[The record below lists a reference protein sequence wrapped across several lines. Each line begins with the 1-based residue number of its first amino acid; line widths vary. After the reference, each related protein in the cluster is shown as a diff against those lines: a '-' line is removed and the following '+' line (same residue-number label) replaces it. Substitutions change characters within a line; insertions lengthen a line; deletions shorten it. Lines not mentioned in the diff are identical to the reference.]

1 MYMRLLLFCCIC
13 LSFCADAQNKTSA
26 YPLQFV
32 HFLSRNANGFD
43 KQNPDFLFVGKL
55 PAHSEVLRK
64 LADTIAIIRVS
75 DQATFSHFKQYGN
88 LFSVNNAWKFP
99 LNFFIP
105 AEKNQKEKIQS
116 WIIELENTYAFISS
130 LNNDPLIQIESIAD
144 NQKTLQVKTSWR
156 YIEKTVLNRKDVL
169 FIDRVRVP
177 YTERELTGFDL
188 SANKG
193 NLAHRLWPDIN
204 GKGFRLAVKENK
216 MDTTDIDFKG
226 RYISSPIASGLMET
240 HATTMATI
248 AAGAGNSFYT
258 GKGMAWAAGITST
271 SFSNLLPDANTV
283 LNNLQVTVQN
293 HSYGTGIENYYGAD
307 AAAYDAQQ
315 NQQKTLLHIFSAGN
329 LGTQTSSSGNY
340 AGIQGF
346 ANLSGS
352 FKMSKNSIA
361 VGAMDSLGNT
371 PLLSSRGPA
380 YDGRVKP
387 ELVAL
392 GEDGT
397 SGAAAIVSGTAI
409 LLQQAWQKQ
418 NGTIPTSDIVRA
430 VLLNTADDTGPKNI
444 DFVSGYGSVNAKSAI
459 QNIIDGRIV
468 VDSVNNQEEKIH
480 RINIPANTKQLKV
493 TLSWID
499 PAAQAN
505 TYKALINDLDLTVV
519 HTTTS
524 TSWLPWV
531 LNAYTQKDSLQQ
543 LAIRKKDSLNNNEQ
557 VTIDL
562 PVAGEYQLRIKAHQ
576 VATGKQP
583 YAIAWQYDTLQH
595 FQFSYPVKGD
605 HLEPKRKNLIRWQ
618 TTITDTATLLYRLN
632 NGIWQTLA
640 NAVDLSKNSYA
651 WQPPDTMAVIQF
663 RLQMPLRDWLSDTV
677 TISMPLPI
685 NTGFNCVDSFLI
697 YWQKANVSQ
706 YRVYTLG
713 DQYLQPLITIS
724 DTALI
729 QYKQNNTNRYFTV
742 APVLTNGAEAQ
753 KSYTFNYT
761 TQQTGCYISSFIA
774 DPFGTNMARLTLQLG
789 TTYQVAKIIVEKLTQ
804 NGYTA
809 IQEITPV
816 VNTQFTITASANN
829 GLNIYRSKIVLSNGI
844 SYYTQPAQVIHF
856 GNQPYYVF
864 PNPVQPGRS
873 IQVLTEDPDN
883 KTFRLYDLFGRLQMK
898 AALTGAS
905 NQLQMPLLQ
914 KGIYFYTITQTNQR
928 EITGKLI
935 VQ

>member
-1 MYMRLLLFCCIC
+1 MRLLLFCFIC
-13 LSFCADAQNKTSA
+13 LPFCADAQDIKSA
-26 YPLQFV
+26 YPSAFV
-32 HFLSRNANGFD
+32 HFLSRNDIGFD
-43 KQNPDFLFVGKL
+43 QQNQAFLFVGKL
-55 PAHSEVLRK
+55 PAHTEVLRK

-75 DQATFSHFKQYGN
+75 DQAFYTHLKQNGN
-88 LFSVNNAWKFP
+88 LFGVNKTWKLP
-99 LNFFIP
+99 VNFFIP
-105 AEKNQKEKIQS
+105 AEKKEKEAIES
-116 WIIELENTYAFISS
+116 WILELENAQVFIRS
-130 LNNDPLIQIESIAD
+130 LNSDPLIQIETVAD
-144 NQKTLQVKTSWR
+144 NHKTIQLKTSWQ
-156 YIEKTVLNRKDVL
+156 YLEQTLLNRKDVF
-169 FIDRVRVP
+169 FIDRVRKP
-177 YTERELTGFDL
+177 QTERELTGFDL

-204 GKGFRLAVKENK
+204 GKGLTLAVKENK
-216 MDTTDIDFKG
+216 MDTADIDFKG

-258 GKGMAWAAGITST
+258 GKGMAWAAAITST
-271 SFSNLLPDANTV
+271 SFSNLLPDANAV

-329 LGTQTSSSGNY
+329 LGTQASSSGNY
-340 AGIQGF
+340 IGVTGV
-346 ANLSGS
+346 ANLTGS

-361 VGAMDSLGNT
+361 VGAMDSLGVT

-418 NGTIPTSDIVRA
+418 YGTIPTSDIVRA

-444 DFVSGYGSVNAKSAI
+444 DFVSGYGSVNAKAAI
-459 QNIIDGRIV
+459 QNIIDRRVII
-468 VDSVNNQEEKIH
+468 DSVNNQEEKIH
-480 RINIPANTKQLKV
+480 RISVPANARQLKV

-519 HTTTS
+519 HTNS
-524 TSWLPWV
+524 SVSWLPWV
-531 LNAYTQKDSLQQ
+531 LNAYAQKDSLQQ
-543 LAIRKKDSLNNNEQ
+543 LASRKKDSLNNNEQ

-562 PVAGEYQLRIKAHQ
+562 PVAGEYQLKIKGYQ
-576 VATGKQP
+576 ISTGKQS
-583 YAIAWQYDTLQH
+583 YAIAWQYDTIQH

-605 HLEPKRKNLIRWQ
+605 HLEPKRKNIIRWQ
-618 TTITDTATLLYRLN
+618 TTMTDTATLLYRLN

-640 NAVDLSKNSYA
+640 HAVDLSKNFYA
-651 WQPPDTMAVIQF
+651 WQPPDTMAIVQF
-663 RLQMPLRDWLSDTV
+663 RLQMPLGDWLSDTV
-677 TISMPLPI
+677 TISTPLLI
-685 NTGFNCVDSFLI
+685 NTGFNCVDSFLL
-697 YWQKANVSQ
+697 YWQKTNVSQ

-713 DQYLQPLITIS
+713 DQYLQPFVAIN

-729 QYKQNNTNRYFTV
+729 QNKQNNTNRYFTV
-742 APVLTNGAEAQ
+742 APVLGNGVEAQ
-753 KSYTFNYT
+753 KSFTFNYT

-774 DPFGTNMARLTLQLG
+774 DPFGANMARLTLQLG
-789 TTYQVAKIIVEKLTQ
+789 TTYQVAKIIFEKLAQ
-804 NGYTA
+804 NGYVS
-809 IQEITPV
+809 IQEITPL
-816 VNTQFTITASANN
+816 VNTQFTITTSANN
-829 GLNIYRSKIVLSNGI
+829 GLNLYRAKIVLSNGA
-844 SYYTQPAQVIHF
+844 SYYTQPEQVIHF

-864 PNPVQPGRS
+864 PNPVQAGRS

-883 KTFRLYDLFGRLQMK
+883 KTFRLYDLFGRLLIK
-898 AALTGAS
+898 AKLTGTS

-914 KGIYFYTITQTNQR
+914 KGIYFYTITQSNQR
-928 EITGKLI
+928 EVTGKLV